1 MKKRFI
7 HLDAMQGRSE
17 ERTEM
22 YLIYFEG
29 VPQLLTPQGARSS
42 SGATS

>member
-1 MKKRFI
+1 MSLRFTY
-7 HLDAMQGRSE
+7 LDAMQGRSK

-29 VPQLLTPQGARSS
+29 VPQVLTPQGARSA